1 MEQLEQ
7 IITRIEGL
15 LVEKAS
21 VQELIREAY
30 ADAKS
35 EGFDVKVLRKVI
47 AIRAMDPND
56 RAEQQAIMEMYLT
69 ALENGGENG
78 GH

>member
-7 IITRIEGL
+7 IIIRIEGL
-15 LVEKAS
+15 LAEKAS

-35 EGFDVKVLRKVI
+35 KGFDVKVLRKVI
-47 AIRAMDPND
+47 AIRAMDPDD
-56 RAEQQAIMEMYLT
+56 RAEQQAIMEMYLA
-69 ALENGGENG
+69 ALENGGEDG

>member
-15 LVEKAS
+15 LGEKAS

-47 AIRAMDPND
+47 AIRAMDPDD
-56 RAEQQAIMEMYLT
+56 RAEQEAIMQMYLA
-69 ALENGGENG
+69 ALDEA
-78 GH
+78 

>member
-15 LVEKAS
+15 LAEKAS
-21 VQELIREAY
+21 LQDLIREAY

-47 AIRAMDPND
+47 AIRAMDPD
-56 RAEQQAIMEMYLT
+56 ERAEQEAVMQMYLA
-69 ALENGGENG
+69 ALEEATDR
-78 GH
+78 